1 METNAIQR
9 QLSGHNGAI
18 YDACWDNYRREWLT
32 AGGDGVVAAWSESA
46 SEHGRACFQSER
58 AFYAVE
64 ALKTGPIAGT
74 EDGELMLLDETGQPR
89 KVAAH
94 SQGIFSLTPIGE
106 NHFFCGGGDGRITR
120 WNALTLQG
128 EWDWKGATK
137 IRIIAPSLHGILIG
151 SSTGNG
157 IIVPELSHRH
167 DLDKSVPIAGHEGG
181 LYSAV
186 FLPQKEVWLTGG
198 RDGHLRAW
206 SKFGEALLAIP
217 AHEAAIYRM
226 VYDQGK
232 IYTAS
237 RDKTVKSWDEQ
248 DLTMLNKWDRPNG
261 GAKRSVNAL
270 CIGGTK
276 NRWMLAAGDDRI
288 IRTLQL

>member
-1 METNAIQR
+1 M
-9 QLSGHNGAI
+9 
-18 YDACWDNYRREWLT
+18 
-32 AGGDGVVAAWSESA
+32 
-46 SEHGRACFQSER
+46 
-58 AFYAVE
+58 
-64 ALKTGPIAGT
+64 
-74 EDGELMLLDETGQPR
+74 
-89 KVAAH
+89 
-94 SQGIFSLTPIGE
+94 
-106 NHFFCGGGDGRITR
+106 
-120 WNALTLQG
+120 
-128 EWDWKGATK
+128 
-137 IRIIAPSLHGILIG
+137 
-151 SSTGNG
+151 
-157 IIVPELSHRH
+157 
-167 DLDKSVPIAGHEGG
+167 PIAGHEGG

-270 CIGGTK
+270 CIGGIK